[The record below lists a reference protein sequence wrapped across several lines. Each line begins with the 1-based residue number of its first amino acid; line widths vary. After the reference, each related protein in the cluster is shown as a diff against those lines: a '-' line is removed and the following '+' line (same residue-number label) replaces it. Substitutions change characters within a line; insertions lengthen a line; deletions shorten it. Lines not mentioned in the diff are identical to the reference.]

1 MKDKIASDK
10 GRSGSTDQGGG
21 GGSNKP
27 VLVGGAAHSKAASH
41 AVTGG
46 FAFSLY
52 DAGLGANY
60 RLGRRTGSEP
70 ASATVEAYSHA
81 HLLSAPFLPVAFL
94 FINGSCWPL

>member
-27 VLVGGAAHSKAASH
+27 VLVGGAAHSEAASH

-46 FAFSLY
+46 FASSLY
-52 DAGLGANY
+52 DAGLGADIVW
-60 RLGRRTGSEP
+60 GVEP
-70 ASATVEAYSHA
+70 AVSPPVRPLKDTATRICFQR
-81 HLLSAPFLPVAFL
+81 LFCPWPFC
-94 FINGSCWPL
+94 S

>member
-46 FAFSLY
+46 FAFSPY
-52 DAGLGANY
+52 DEVWEQTSSGASN
-60 RLGRRTGSEP
+60 RQWARQ
-70 ASATVEAYSHA
+70 
-81 HLLSAPFLPVAFL
+81 
-94 FINGSCWPL
+94 CDC